1 MRFELVFL
9 VALAAAHVH
18 VQPTPEM
25 TKLTG
30 ELADLSKQL
39 NAIGKEFQTSWS
51 DQGSIKKLTDQMETI
66 TNKMEPLEKQ
76 YHHLKKEAK
85 KEEKKEAKAEKAA
98 AKKAAADAAA
108 AKAAAPVATDAP
120 VTVASS
126 SAAPAS
132 TDAPAKS
139 AQVALTPEKILMLLA
154 AVADGT
160 PVAPAATKS
169 PIEQLQDE
177 IKSLKNKLNGYGKD
191 FSHPENYSSSEN
203 IQKLVGK
210 IEDTQVKM
218 SQDYEKLSKLK
229 KAAKKAAEAAAAKE
243 AAEEEAAAQKAAAKA
258 KEEAAKAAETTA
270 APKETSKAA
279 EAAPTT
285 SAAPAYSKEPLML
298 VATDS
303 EASFGLWYFLAGSF
317 CLASAAYGFHRMSSK
332 WGYQEIKP
340 LLRRGEYYNSV

>member
-1 MRFELVFL
+1 
-9 VALAAAHVH
+9 
-18 VQPTPEM
+18 
-25 TKLTG
+25 
-30 ELADLSKQL
+30 
-39 NAIGKEFQTSWS
+39 
-51 DQGSIKKLTDQMETI
+51 METI

-76 YHHLKKEAK
+76 YHQLKKAAN
-85 KEEKKEAKAEKAA
+85 KEQKKEAKAEKEA

-120 VTVASS
+120 ATVASS

-154 AVADGT
+154 AVADDT
-160 PVAPAATKS
+160 PAAPAATKS

-177 IKSLKNKLNGYGKD
+177 IKSLKKKLNGYGKD

-203 IQKLVGK
+203 IQKIVGK

-218 SQDYEKLSKLK
+218 SQDYEKLDKLK
-229 KAAKKAAEAAAAKE
+229 KAAKKAAEAAAKAKE
-243 AAEEEAAAQKAAAKA
+243 A
-258 KEEAAKAAETTA
+258 AAKAAETTA

-285 SAAPAYSKEPLML
+285 TAAPAYTKEPLMM

-317 CLASAAYGFHRMSSK
+317 CLASVAYGFHRMSRK
-332 WGYQEIKP
+332 WGYREIKP
-340 LLRRGEYYNSV
+340 LLRRDQYYQS

>member
-1 MRFELVFL
+1 
-9 VALAAAHVH
+9 
-18 VQPTPEM
+18 M
-25 TKLTG
+25 TKLKG

-51 DQGSIKKLTDQMETI
+51 DQDSIQKLTGQMETI

-120 VTVASS
+120 ATVASS

-160 PVAPAATKS
+160 PAAPAATKS

-177 IKSLKNKLNGYGKD
+177 IKSLKKKLDGYGDD

-229 KAAKKAAEAAAAKE
+229 KAAKKAAEAAAAKK
-243 AAEEEAAAQKAAAKA
+243 AAEEKAAAEKAKEAAAAKA
-258 KEEAAKAAETTA
+258 KQEAAKAAETTA
-270 APKETSKAA
+270 APTSKAA

-285 SAAPAYSKEPLML
+285 SAAPAYSKEPLMM

-317 CLASAAYGFHRMSSK
+317 CLASVAYGFHRMSSK
-332 WGYQEIKP
+332 WGYREIKP